1 MVETIL
7 KQVNPLK
14 ELLEDIKSTFNV
26 SSFDLEKIQLNFIIK
41 SRIYEEET

>member
-14 ELLEDIKSTFNV
+14 ELLEDINSTFNF
-26 SSFDLEKIQLNFIIK
+26 SSFALEKSEPN
-41 SRIYEEET
+41 